1 MEVAASAMALRC
13 WIVSLLHVLPLQA
26 LLALLLATSKMA
38 DTRAG
43 ASSTSR
49 EPTRDI
55 SALLALACRCFLL
68 GSEEQN
74 WASLRSSRMA
84 SRHRSTD

>member
-1 MEVAASAMALRC
+1 MEVDASAMALLC
-13 WIVSLLHVLPLQA
+13 LIVSLLQ
-26 LLALLLATSKMA
+26 LLVPLLATSKMA

-49 EPTRDI
+49 EPTRDM
-55 SALLALACRCFLL
+55 SALLVLACRCFLL
-68 GSEEQN
+68 GNEEQN
-74 WASLRSSRMA
+74 LASFRSSRMA